1 MAENGK
7 EEYIKELEE
16 TISEFLKPL
25 KNIPFRIAI
34 KAISGCDVIPFNKN
48 NPNDKQLLKDLIAA
62 TRREGRRAFLP
73 VHWKIFSIDNLI
85 GQIKHEFNS
94 SNKQMYKDENL
105 LAEGGLE

>member
-48 NPNDKQLLKDLIAA
+48 NPNDKQLLMDLIAA
-62 TRREGRRAFLP
+62 TRLVVKNANKSGIFTRRENEVGIIL
-73 VHWKIFSIDNLI
+73 S
-85 GQIKHEFNS
+85 
-94 SNKQMYKDENL
+94 L
-105 LAEGGLE
+105 L

>member
-48 NPNDKQLLKDLIAA
+48 NPNDKQLLMDLIAA
-62 TRREGRRAFLP
+62 TRLA
-73 VHWKIFSIDNLI
+73 VKM
-85 GQIKHEFNS
+85 QIKVGYSRGE
-94 SNKQMYKDENL
+94 KMR
-105 LAEGGLE
+105 LESY

>member
-48 NPNDKQLLKDLIAA
+48 NPNDKQLLMDLIAA
-62 TRREGRRAFLP
+62 TRLAVKNANKSGIFTRRENEVGIIL
-73 VHWKIFSIDNLI
+73 
-85 GQIKHEFNS
+85 
-94 SNKQMYKDENL
+94 NL
-105 LAEGGLE
+105 L